1 MEVFD
6 KFFQQ
11 YAYKFDKGYP
21 DMNNAQ
27 DVLLLETLL
36 SEVLGEGFS
45 LIKEATPLTKRELEK
60 DATFSG
66 GRKVPRV
73 EILIDKITQEDKL
86 ELIDGTTFV
95 VDNKDEVI
103 RALKN
108 EIPRAGITLIDK
120 EGNKISTSK
129 LAKTSD
135 FGGGGGSRGGSDITT
150 AAENAQCI
158 ANAIRYSLGSNI
170 TSEDITE
177 KNIESSKNK
186 VDGDGFEEGK
196 KLLLTDSD
204 WINSS
209 VNIANELASKYSGPF
224 IQNRGSAWVKNLE
237 ASVKPFLKSVGIRDI
252 NKWNPADIWMVS
264 PDEMSIEW
272 PDNLGEINALLL
284 EKYNNGKIIGVSLK
298 KAEKSA
304 KLKVTNL
311 QKPEAVEYEG
321 IAVAPRNAKAF
332 IKFSDGGSMEFRNFG
347 GDTSFMGELEGTGAA
362 AGKVGYGYI
371 KSILDKYGIEV
382 SNPQTIRQEASK
394 EDANFK
400 SKFKKL
406 WDETEGLEPS
416 DFEPNYNARPTPK
429 SNQAWRISK
438 YLALELVNAVDK
450 SKNRSK
456 VIDAF
461 NRYASSQGDESSVF
475 VKAS

>member
-1 MEVFD
+1 MDVLD
-6 KFFQQ
+6 KFFKKFS
-11 YAYKFDKGYP
+11 YKFPKGYP
-21 DMNNAQ
+21 DINDEQ
-27 DVLLLETLL
+27 DMLMLEGIL
-36 SEVLGEGFS
+36 
-45 LIKEATPLTKRELEK
+45 KEMGIELKETPLTPKELSK
-60 DATFSG
+60 DASFSG
-66 GRKVPRV
+66 GIKTPRI
-73 EILIDKITQEDKL
+73 EILINKIEKGEEL
-86 ELIDGTTFV
+86 ELVDGSKFI
-95 VDNKDEVI
+95 VDNKEEVLNQ
-103 RALKN
+103 LKGWTQ
-108 EIPRAGITLIDK
+108 EKGAIILIDK
-120 EGNKISTSK
+120 EGNQISTSK
-129 LAKTSD
+129 LLKTSE

-158 ANAIRYSLGSNI
+158 VNAIRYSLGSNI

-177 KNIESSKNK
+177 KTIESSKNK
-186 VDGDGFEEGK
+186 VDSDGFAEGK
-196 KLLLTDSD
+196 NLLLTDSG
-204 WINSS
+204 WANSS

-237 ASVKPFLKSVGIRDI
+237 ASVKPFLKSVGIKDI

-264 PDEMSIEW
+264 PDEMNIKW
-272 PDNLGEINALLL
+272 PDNLSGINALLL
-284 EKYNNGKIIGVSLK
+284 EKYNDGKIVGVSLK

-304 KLKVTNL
+304 KLKVTNI
-311 QKPEAVEYEG
+311 QKPDPVEYKG
-321 IAVAPRNAKAF
+321 IAVTPRNAKAF
-332 IKFSDGGSMEFRNFG
+332 ITFSNGGSMEFRNFG
-347 GDTSFMGELEGTGAA
+347 GDTSFQGELEGTGAA

-382 SNPQTIRQEASK
+382 SDPKIIRQEASK

-400 SKFKKL
+400 SRFKKL

-416 DFEPNYNARPTPK
+416 DFEFYYNARPTPK

-456 VIDAF
+456 IIDAF
-461 NRYASSQGDESSVF
+461 SRYASSQGDESSVF